1 MALARLGSLQEAQ
14 VAISQLHKRK
24 VGAKRISV
32 LLLDPGPA
40 PLPRNEVVALLK
52 SVPGAEMQVSIMI
65 RGT

>member
-52 SVPGAEMQVSIMI
+52 SVPGAEMQVSTMI